1 MFKTFD
7 PLKGRQL
14 EVLDQEGKIKV
25 KKWVPQLD
33 DDKLVEAYKT
43 MLYAR
48 VADIKAVSLQRQGRI
63 YTLPANM
70 GQEAAAVGS
79 ALAIEKS
86 DWMVTAYR
94 ELGAWLVKGVT
105 MKHYFLYFGGSE
117 EGSRYAEDA
126 RITPVAVPISSQ
138 LPHAVGIAH
147 AINYRGEKDVVLA
160 YFGDGGTSQGD
171 FHEAMNWAAVYNCPV
186 IFFCNNNQYAISLS
200 RKKQTRSET
209 LAQKAIAYE
218 MPGIQVDGNDF
229 LAVYRATSEAVK
241 HARSGKGP
249 VLIEAVTYRMG
260 AHTTSDDPGR
270 YRTKE
275 EEEEW
280 KGKDPL
286 KRMKI
291 FLEEKKL
298 WDDKKEKEYRSEAEE
313 DVAKQFREVENM
325 APPKVDD
332 IFKYQFAE
340 LPDSLKQQQVELQN
354 FLARREGR

>member
-1 MFKTFD
+1 MFETFD

-14 EVLDQEGKIKV
+14 EVLDAEGKIKV
-25 KKWVPQLD
+25 KKWIPQLD

-63 YTLPANM
+63 FTLPTNM

-79 ALAIEKS
+79 AMAIKQS

-94 ELGAWLVKGVT
+94 ELGAWLVKGFT
-105 MKHYFLYFGGSE
+105 MKQYFLYFGGSE
-117 EGSRYAEDA
+117 EGSRLAENA
-126 RITPVAVPISSQ
+126 RMTPTAVPISSQ

-147 AINYRGEKDVVLA
+147 AINYRGEDDVVLA

-171 FHEAMNWAAVYNCPV
+171 FHEAMNWAGVFNCPV

-200 RKKQTRSET
+200 RKKQTKAET
-209 LAQKAIAYE
+209 LAQKAIAYG

-229 LAVYRATSEAVK
+229 LAVYRATSEAVN

-249 VLIEAVTYRMG
+249 VMIEAVTYRMG
-260 AHTTSDDPGR
+260 AHTTSDDPGK

-275 EEEEW
+275 EEAEW
-280 KGKDPL
+280 QEKDPL

-291 FLEEKKL
+291 FLEGKGL
-298 WDDKKEKEYRSEAEE
+298 WDDEKEEKHKSVSEA
-313 DVAKQFREVENM
+313 DVSRQFKEVEN
-325 APPKVDD
+325 AGSTSVDD

-340 LPDSLKQQQVELQN
+340 LPDSLKQQQAELQD
-354 FLARREGR
+354 FLDRKESR